1 MLAINRLTVRSKL
14 TKEELLRSVNFS
26 VDDGETFGLIGESG
40 SGKSMTSKCIM
51 RLLNSRAFQI
61 QGEIRWKGRDVFSM
75 NAKELADY
83 RGKQISMIPQ
93 NPMTAFAP
101 MVKLGKQLEMG
112 FQFSSK
118 EERHNFSRELTNTLA
133 SVNLSDAEK
142 IFNSYPDELS
152 GGMLQRVMIA
162 LTMLQ
167 APKLIIADEIT
178 TAVDAASEYQILNQL
193 EKIKASG
200 VSLLV
205 ITHDF
210 GVVAKLCDRV
220 AVMKSGE
227 IIEQGKTHEVLS
239 TPQHDYTKQLMEA
252 SILFQEA
259 LC

>member
-1 MLAINRLTVRSKL
+1 MLTVTNLSIRTKQ
-14 TKEELLRSVNFS
+14 TKETLVRSVSFS
-26 VDDGETFGLIGESG
+26 VKSGEALGLIGESG

-51 RLLNSRAFQI
+51 RLLNSRAFQT
-61 QGEIRWKGRDVFSM
+61 QGEICWKGRDVFSM

-133 SVNLSDAEK
+133 SVNLPDAEK

-178 TAVDAASEYQILNQL
+178 TAVDAASEYLILNEL

-210 GVVAKLCDRV
+210 GVVARLCDRV

-227 IIEQGKTHEVLS
+227 IIEQGKTHAVLS
-239 TPQHDYTKQLMEA
+239 TPQHDYTKQLMDA

>member
-51 RLLNSRAFQI
+51 RLLNSRAFQT
-61 QGEIRWKGRDVFSM
+61 QGEICWKGRDVFSM

-133 SVNLSDAEK
+133 SVNLPDAEK

-178 TAVDAASEYQILNQL
+178 TAVDAASEYLILNEL

-210 GVVAKLCDRV
+210 GVVARLCDRV

-227 IIEQGKTHEVLS
+227 IIEQGKTHAVLS
-239 TPQHDYTKQLMEA
+239 TPQHDYTKQLMDA